1 MSKISILILSEWK
14 NQIKNVVNASIII
27 LIEKNKKFSYTQL
40 YTTTKVYV
48 YTNILDIKEL

>member
-1 MSKISILILSEWK
+1 MLQL
-14 NQIKNVVNASIII
+14 
-27 LIEKNKKFSYTQL
+27 LFLEKNKKFSYTQL

>member
-1 MSKISILILSEWK
+1 MLQLLFLLK
-14 NQIKNVVNASIII
+14 
-27 LIEKNKKFSYTQL
+27 KNKKISYTQL

>member
-1 MSKISILILSEWK
+1 MSKISILIFEWK
-14 NQIKNVVNASIII
+14 NQIKNVVNASINVF
-27 LIEKNKKFSYTQL
+27 IEKNKKISYTQL